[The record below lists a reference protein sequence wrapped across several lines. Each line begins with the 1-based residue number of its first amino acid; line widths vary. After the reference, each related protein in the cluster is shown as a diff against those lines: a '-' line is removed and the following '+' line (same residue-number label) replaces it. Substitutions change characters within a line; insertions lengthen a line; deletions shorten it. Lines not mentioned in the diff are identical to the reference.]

1 MGRGVS
7 FPSGA
12 LVAFD
17 QFDCDCGEGCDCWQ
31 YFREALEERAAAIWP
46 SLTPCCEWRGREDL
60 ATLSNNFAYFG
71 LSEYCGVVAVW
82 LQPRGDLEP
91 GQEALARRWLEQARP
106 RLAREFRKL
115 ERLGTASNGES
126 FYRRIS

>member
-17 QFDCDCGEGCDCWQ
+17 QFACDCGERCDCWQ
-31 YFREALEERAAAIWP
+31 YFRDDLTERAAAIWP
-46 SLTPCCEWRGREDL
+46 SLSPCREWLGREDF
-60 ATLSNNFAYFG
+60 ASLSNNFAYFG
-71 LSEYCGVVAVW
+71 VSEYCGIVAVW
-82 LQPRGDLEP
+82 LAPRRDLEP
-91 GQEALARRWLEQARP
+91 GQEALAARWLAQVRP

-126 FYRRIS
+126 FYRRVS